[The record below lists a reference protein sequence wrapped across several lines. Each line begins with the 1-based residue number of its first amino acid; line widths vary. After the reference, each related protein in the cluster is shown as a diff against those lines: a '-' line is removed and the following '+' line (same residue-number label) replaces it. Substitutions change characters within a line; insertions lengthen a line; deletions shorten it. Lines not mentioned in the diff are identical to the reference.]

1 MEGGGFKMSWWDDLW
16 NNFWSVGTTPEDLG
30 IPIEETENH
39 LENLIKALIKL
50 LENVVEFITILPKI
64 LEKTLNF
71 FLEVTAHTY
80 EIIIFVEILILS
92 FVLIQFHNNEEGL
105 SGYSQ
110 IIQIFKTLIK
120 YHYNLI
126 NFTIYAFISVFTII
140 FNIIRSIRG

>member
-1 MEGGGFKMSWWDDLW
+1 MAELTAFHFRPGTSLLHTLDVRFK
-16 NNFWSVGTTPEDLG
+16 
-30 IPIEETENH
+30 
-39 LENLIKALIKL
+39 
-50 LENVVEFITILPKI
+50 
-64 LEKTLNF
+64 
-71 FLEVTAHTY
+71 
-80 EIIIFVEILILS
+80 ILS